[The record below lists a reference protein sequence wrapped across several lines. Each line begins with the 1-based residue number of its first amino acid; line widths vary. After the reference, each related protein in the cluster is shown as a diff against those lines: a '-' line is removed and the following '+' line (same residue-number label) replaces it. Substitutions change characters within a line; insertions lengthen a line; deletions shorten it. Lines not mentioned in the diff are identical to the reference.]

1 MRAGVAALVIA
12 LIFSASPAIAAPNPK
27 AGALCSKAGISKT
40 FNDKKFTCIKRGKK
54 LVWNAGVPTE
64 SSSTSSVFQRWERTG
79 SQATKLFKYGRLT
92 WQLGFQKPKSITG
105 SDRAYQQKLKPK
117 RQDE

>member
-54 LVWNAGVPTE
+54 FKDGKGQVRKQQ
-64 SSSTSSVFQRWERTG
+64 SS
-79 SQATKLFKYGRLT
+79 LNYGPLT